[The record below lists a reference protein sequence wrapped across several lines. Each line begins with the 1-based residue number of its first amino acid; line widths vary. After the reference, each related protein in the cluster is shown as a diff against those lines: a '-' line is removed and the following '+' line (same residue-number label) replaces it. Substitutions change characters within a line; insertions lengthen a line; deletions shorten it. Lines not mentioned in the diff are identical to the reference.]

1 MPASR
6 VSRTRTASVAMDDAS
21 DITTHAAAAAAAAVE
36 INAALT
42 SGWTGDSLMDALT
55 YFVILIKFPEAIH
68 DMVAK

>member
-1 MPASR
+1 
-6 VSRTRTASVAMDDAS
+6 MDDAS
-21 DITTHAAAAAAAAVE
+21 DITTHAAAAAAAVE